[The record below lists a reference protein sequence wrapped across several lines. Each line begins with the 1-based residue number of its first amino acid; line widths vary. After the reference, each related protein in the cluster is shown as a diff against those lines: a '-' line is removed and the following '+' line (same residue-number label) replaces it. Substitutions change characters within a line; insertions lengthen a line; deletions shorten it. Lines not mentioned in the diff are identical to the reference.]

1 MRRPLM
7 AVCMCLVILFSV
19 LSYMGSRYEKDTGL
33 PVEIPDG
40 MEITV
45 SGRVYRKDI
54 KNFYLDSVSIIYQ
67 AANQQHIFQIKQN
80 LICDYDAEA
89 PAIGSEV
96 VIKGSYQCFWH
107 ATNPGEFD
115 SAGYYETLGIG
126 GRLKKITIVE
136 EKGKYSYLQ
145 EGLFRMRCYFRNR
158 LYEIFPT
165 KQASIMTA
173 MLLGD
178 KSELDETT
186 ERLYQDNGIIH
197 ILSISGLHITIIGM
211 SLYRLLRKVGFPVW
225 LAAIFGGIVL
235 VLYGIMT
242 GMSVSACRAIGM
254 FLIRMLAEICGR
266 TYDMLTALGVCGAV
280 MVGVNPEY
288 LKNAGFLLSYGSI
301 IGIGVFYPALVQ
313 VVCGDGE
320 KVGKASLAGLME
332 GKASLTGQLDIV
344 GQIVKGGRL
353 EKLNWLFGMVGKVC
367 GLEKLRDSLLASLSI
382 TFTTLPIL
390 LWFYYEVSIYSVF
403 LNLCVLPFM
412 SMVMLSGLC
421 AMLIPGLGVVGTV
434 DYLILSG
441 YEWLCKVFGNL
452 PGAVWNPGKPQLWQM
467 MLYYMVWL
475 GIVLGQNL
483 LRERKNKFFFYLAM
497 LLSVA
502 ILGIHF
508 PAKTSITFL
517 DVGQGDCI
525 CVQLESGEVYLFDC
539 GSTSR
544 RQIGKYVLQPYLK
557 FYGINHIDGVFLSH
571 PDKDHCNGIME
582 LLQNREAW
590 RITIGQIFISET
602 VNEEEGSGKNDK
614 EGMDGNDVESGK
626 VVENGS
632 VGENG
637 WQELLNAVGGQ
648 IPVTVIGAGDYWEVD
663 GNRFLC
669 LHPPK
674 GELATDANVYS
685 QCFYIKLKE
694 EVTLLLT
701 GDTEAAGEEML
712 VERLQKEGIDE
723 VTVLKVAHHGSRNAT
738 GNELLQ
744 QLSPKLAVI
753 SCGRDN
759 SYGHPHREVL
769 ERLDKAQAEVV
780 TTSDNGAIMVE
791 IGKKVKMR
799 GWKK

>member
-7 AVCMCLVILFSV
+7 AVCMCLVILFGV
-19 LSYMGSRYEKDTGL
+19 LSYMGSLYEKDTEL
-33 PVEIPDG
+33 PMEIPDG
-40 MEITV
+40 TEVMV
-45 SGRVYRKDI
+45 SGHVYRKDI
-54 KNFYLDSVSIIYQ
+54 KSFYLDSVSITYQ
-67 AANQQHIFQIKQN
+67 AATQQHKFQIKQK
-80 LICDYDAEA
+80 LICDYDTEA
-89 PAIGSEV
+89 PLIGSEV
-96 VIKGSYQCFWH
+96 VIKGSYQCFLH

-115 SAGYYETLGIG
+115 AAGYYQTLGIG
-126 GRLKKITIVE
+126 GRLKKITVVE
-136 EKGKYSYLQ
+136 EKGQYSHLQ
-145 EGLFRMRCYFRNR
+145 EGLFQMRYYFRNR
-158 LYEIFPT
+158 LYEIFPA

-211 SLYRLLRKVGFPVW
+211 SLFRLLRKAGSPVW
-225 LAAIFGGIVL
+225 LAAMCGGVVL
-235 VLYGIMT
+235 ILYGMMT

-280 MVGVNPEY
+280 MVGINPNN

-301 IGIGVFYPALVQ
+301 LGIGVFYPALVK
-313 VVCGDGE
+313 VVSGT
-320 KVGKASLAGLME
+320 VGK
-332 GKASLTGQLDIV
+332 D
-344 GQIVKGGRL
+344 RL
-353 EKLNWLFGMVGKVC
+353 IIRGESVEAVNWLFGMVKNVC
-367 GLEKLRDSLLASLSI
+367 GLEKFKDSLLASLAI
-382 TFTTLPIL
+382 TFTTLPIQ
-390 LWFYYEVSIYSVF
+390 LWFYYEIPIYSMF
-403 LNLCVLPFM
+403 LNLFVLPFM
-412 SMVMLSGLC
+412 SLVMLSGLC

-434 DYLILSG
+434 DVLILTG
-441 YEWLCKVFGNL
+441 YEWLCNVFGNI
-452 PGAVWNPGKPQLWQM
+452 PGALWNSGRPELWQVI
-467 MLYYMVWL
+467 LYYLVWL
-475 GIVLGQNL
+475 GIVFGQNCL
-483 LRERKNKFFFYLAM
+483 QERKNTRFGSYLAM

-502 ILGIHF
+502 VLGIHF

-557 FYGINHIDGVFLSH
+557 YYGINHIDGVFLSH

-582 LLQNREAW
+582 LLQNREEW
-590 RITIGQIFISET
+590 RITIGQIFVSET
-602 VNEEEGSGKNDK
+602 VSEEDGSGSDGRNEK
-614 EGMDGNDVESGK
+614 EGMDGNAVESGK

-637 WQELLNAVGGQ
+637 WQELLDAVEGQ

-663 GNRFLC
+663 GNKFLC

-674 GELATDANVYS
+674 GELATDANAYS

-701 GDTEAAGEEML
+701 GDTEAVGEEML
-712 VERLQKEGIDE
+712 VERLREEQIEE
-723 VTVLKVAHHGSRNAT
+723 VSILKVAHHGSRNAT
-738 GNELLQ
+738 GDELLQ
-744 QLSPKLAVI
+744 QLRPELAVI
-753 SCGRDN
+753 SCGSDN

-769 ERLDKAQAEVV
+769 ERLAKAQVEVV
-780 TTSDNGAIMVE
+780 TTPENGAITVE
-791 IGKKVKMR
+791 IGEEVMVKS
-799 GWKK
+799 WKK